1 MEPQCARPDKRKKR
15 NLGTE
20 RRRMIFGAYRYGG
33 MVGLTNLTR
42 LWSSTVKFLNA
53 FLKKQREE
61 QGTSAEGWNALQ
73 VSFSTG
79 IAVHRDS
86 QNVKGTYNF
95 LYCSGKYKGGED
107 EEHPEGLPG
116 FKVSAKDTVL
126 KFDVIGAMLC
136 PLEFME
142 FTEPTDAL
150 TVFLH
155 VDLGKASALAELQ
168 LAEVGYD
175 VQGQKRGPN
184 RVMEGHLVDLTR
196 GSAPGDCKPE
206 FHYHLI
212 ENEELVDSILNDEV
226 PTESYYQ
233 AYRAHLEVKSLGEI
247 VGRHGRS
254 PDPAKVE
261 TLAQWGEIKNLKY
274 LREGD
279 AGFPLTPRG
288 SRPYEQLA
296 DCCKAGLGGAHLQM
310 SADLKKWLP
319 LAYHAESCGKFDA
332 GADLVASLPAGAARS
347 VAMPTKVPRA
357 VDPVS
362 FRTCSELT
370 ADGSEIRNLSGRSMR
385 LADGLSRLYDTTSVP
400 QEQEKK
406 MLERLE
412 ERTRELA
419 TAHARLKDPD
429 CDDFL
434 EFPEPDPSPKA
445 ASKEEVARGEALV
458 ADAVQAERP
467 PKDRVL
473 APRVAVLYAP
483 AYQAEPDLQTQC
495 DLVEAGL
502 RTAGVESTVVPSAT
516 SFADDDNVGYWID
529 ARARQM
535 SETVKRLRKQILT
548 GVMTMIREVCRRKPR
563 LLVGAHQG
571 ALIVLMCSLPF
582 VVVEALRQRV
592 STTLLYW
599 SWS

>member
-233 AYRAHLEVKSLGEI
+233 AYRAHLE
-247 VGRHGRS
+247 
-254 PDPAKVE
+254 VE